1 MKTSMIII
9 VALFLNTTLLIAEP
23 LSAFVQGVNPFLL
36 LGIEA
41 ILVLGFF
48 TNKWLKD
55 LDSVYTLELDC
66 LNIFVVKS
74 DK

>member
-41 ILVLGFF
+41 SLVLGFF
-48 TNKWLKD
+48 ANKWFKD
-55 LDSVYTLELDC
+55 LDKACTLELEC

-74 DK
+74 NK

>member
-23 LSAFVQGVNPFLL
+23 LSALVQGINPFVL

-41 ILVLGFF
+41 TLVLGFF

-55 LDSVYTLELDC
+55 LDKACTLELDG

>member
-1 MKTSMIII
+1 MIII